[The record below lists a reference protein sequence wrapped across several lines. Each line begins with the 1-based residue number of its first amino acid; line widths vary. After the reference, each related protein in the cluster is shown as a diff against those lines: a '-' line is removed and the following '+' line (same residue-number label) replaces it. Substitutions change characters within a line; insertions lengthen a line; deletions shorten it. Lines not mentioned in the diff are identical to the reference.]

1 MMSLQRR
8 LNRGLMFILCTVFV
22 GHWLAADWVIR
33 AVAEKQMTT
42 RLQHDA
48 DSLLDTLR
56 PNSGGQLDFDSSHI
70 GTVYGQAFSG
80 HYFVLHIA
88 GKTYYSQSLQGETL
102 PIAPLPADAVQLIHY
117 ADGPQHQ
124 PLLVLN
130 RGWQRFGFP
139 VSIAIAED
147 LTDIGRD
154 IDHIRL
160 AYLAL
165 TVLVLLL
172 AIGLQTG
179 DVRRSLHPLQ
189 AVRGELAEIAGGRK
203 QQIQTR
209 VPLEIKPLVREVNRL
224 LLLVERRLH
233 QSRIAIGNLAHAL
246 KTPLAML
253 FRLAEHPEL
262 AAHPELRLQLQQQTQ
277 RMHERI
283 ERELK
288 RARLSGN
295 LQSASM
301 FNPHEELQ
309 ALTMLLRNIYSE
321 KVLNFQIAA
330 PDRLINFDREDMLEL
345 IGNLLDNACKW
356 AAGHIIVDI
365 DCSQAMRISVE
376 DDGPG
381 CSELELQQL
390 SRRGLRLDEA
400 VQGHGLGLAIVRDIA
415 EFYRGKLSIER
426 SAQLGGLRVSVQF
439 PR

>member
-1 MMSLQRR
+1 MSLQRR
-8 LNRGLMFILCTVFV
+8 LNRGLILILSAVFI

-48 DSLLDTLR
+48 DSLIDTLQ
-56 PNSGGQLDFDSSHI
+56 PNGDGRLEFDSSHI
-70 GTVYGQAFSG
+70 GTVYGQPFSG
-80 HYFVLHIA
+80 HYFVLHIG

-102 PIAPLPADAVQLIHY
+102 PIGALPTDAVQLFHY
-117 ADGPQHQ
+117 AEGPQHQ

-130 RGWQRFGFP
+130 RGLQRFGYP

-160 AYLAL
+160 AYLLL

-179 DVRRSLHPLQ
+179 DVRRALHPLQ
-189 AVRGELAEIAGGRK
+189 AVRAELAEIAGGRK
-203 QQIQTR
+203 QPIQTR
-209 VPLEIKPLVREVNRL
+209 VPREIKPLVREVNRL

-233 QSRIAIGNLAHAL
+233 QSRTAIGNLAHSL

-253 FRLAEHPEL
+253 FRLAENPVL
-262 AAHPELRLQLQQQTQ
+262 AAHPELQQQLQQQAQ
-277 RMHERI
+277 KMHERI

-295 LQSASM
+295 LQSASV
-301 FNPHEELQ
+301 FNPQEELD
-309 ALTMLLRNIYSE
+309 ALTKLLRNIYSE
-321 KVLNFQIAA
+321 KALDFQISA
-330 PDRLINFDREDMLEL
+330 PDRPINFDREDMLEV

-356 AAGHIIVDI
+356 AGRYIAVEIE
-365 DCSQAMRISVE
+365 CAQTMRIIVE

-381 CSELELQQL
+381 CSAADMQQL

-426 SAQLGGLRVSVQF
+426 SARLGGLRVSVQF

>member
-1 MMSLQRR
+1 MSLQRR
-8 LNRGLMFILCTVFV
+8 LNRGLMLILSAVFV

-48 DSLLDTLR
+48 DSLIDTLQ
-56 PNSGGQLDFDSSHI
+56 PNGDGLLEFDSSHI

-80 HYFVLHIA
+80 HYFVLHI
-88 GKTYYSQSLQGETL
+88 GPRTYYSQSLQSETL
-102 PIAPLPADAVQLIHY
+102 PFPALPAGTVQLFHHT
-117 ADGPQHQ
+117 DGPQKQ

-130 RGWQRFGFP
+130 RGLQRFGHP

-160 AYLAL
+160 AYLLL

-179 DVRRSLHPLQ
+179 DVRRALHPLQ
-189 AVRGELAEIAGGRK
+189 AVRAELAEIAGGRK
-203 QQIQTR
+203 PQIQTR
-209 VPLEIKPLVREVNRL
+209 VPLEIKPLVGEVNRL
-224 LLLVERRLH
+224 LLLVERRLY
-233 QSRIAIGNLAHAL
+233 QSRTAIGNLAHSL

-253 FRLAEHPEL
+253 FRLAESPVLAADPEL
-262 AAHPELRLQLQQQTQ
+262 QQQLQQQAQ
-277 RMHERI
+277 KMHERI

-295 LQSASM
+295 LQSASV
-301 FNPHEELQ
+301 FNPQEELD
-309 ALTMLLRNIYSE
+309 ALTQLLRNIYSE
-321 KVLNFQIAA
+321 KVLDFQISV
-330 PDRLINFDREDMLEL
+330 PDRPLNFDREDMLEL

-356 AAGHIIVDI
+356 AERCVVVEIE
-365 DCSQAMRISVE
+365 CTQTMRITVE

-381 CSELELQQL
+381 CSAAEMQQL

-426 SAQLGGLRVSVQF
+426 SPRLGGLRVSVQF

>member
-1 MMSLQRR
+1 MSLQRR
-8 LNRGLMFILCTVFV
+8 LNRGLMLILSAVFV

-48 DSLLDTLR
+48 DSLLDTLKPDGDGR
-56 PNSGGQLDFDSSHI
+56 LDFDSSHI

-80 HYFVLHIA
+80 HYFVLHI
-88 GKTYYSQSLQGETL
+88 GDKTYYSQSLQGETL
-102 PIAPLPADAVQLIHY
+102 PIAALPVDSVQLFHY
-117 ADGPQHQ
+117 SDGPQRQ

-130 RGWQRFGFP
+130 RGLQRLGYP

-160 AYLAL
+160 AYLLL

-172 AIGLQTG
+172 AIGLQTA
-179 DVRRSLHPLQ
+179 DVRRALHPMQ
-189 AVRGELAEIAGGRK
+189 AARAELAEIAGGRK

-233 QSRIAIGNLAHAL
+233 QSRTAIGNLAHSL

-253 FRLAEHPEL
+253 FRLAEHPDL
-262 AAHPELRLQLQQQTQ
+262 NAHPELRQQLQQQAQ
-277 RMHERI
+277 KMHERI

-301 FNPHEELQ
+301 FNPQEELDV
-309 ALTMLLRNIYSE
+309 LTKLLRNIYSE
-321 KVLNFQIAA
+321 KLLDFQISA

-356 AAGHIIVDI
+356 AARRIVVEI
-365 DCSQAMRISVE
+365 DCAQTMRISVE

-381 CSELELQQL
+381 CSAADMLQL

-415 EFYRGKLSIER
+415 EFYRGTLVIER
-426 SAQLGGLRVSVQF
+426 SPRLGGLRVSVQF
-439 PR
+439 PS